1 MGWLVYASTIYHG
14 LSWFISGVWNCL
26 DVFVGVGII
35 LSRKAT
41 MKLSDLSV
49 HGFPK
54 TWDKPWSRGY
64 SFITFINVELY
75 YILSNYLQHVQSDMA
90 RWLGDIRWHSWSY
103 LNVAIP
109 DFSQWP
115 HNTSCSLFIFVL
127 RALFNATTWDAEFS
141 QRTSVALRLSFPAD
155 RSSSPLIPGVAAEKN
170 LSASS
175 GILQHPGNPPPKRD
189 QCRPETWRQL
199 PIQKYN

>member
-1 MGWLVYASTIYHG
+1 MGWLVYSLSMIYHG

-35 LSRKAT
+35 LTRKAT

-64 SFITFINVELY
+64 SFITFIHVELY
-75 YILSNYLQHVQSDMA
+75 YIPGNYLQHVQSDMA
-90 RWLGDIRWHSWSY
+90 RWQGDIRWHSWSY

-115 HNTSCSLFIFVL
+115 HNTSCSLFILVL
-127 RALFNATTWDAEFS
+127 RALFNTFNATTWDAEFS
-141 QRTSVALRLSFPAD
+141 QSFS
-155 RSSSPLIPGVAAEKN
+155 RSS
-170 LSASS
+170 
-175 GILQHPGNPPPKRD
+175 
-189 QCRPETWRQL
+189 ETEF
-199 PIQKYN
+199 PCG